1 MNAEFF
7 PLIDVEATGKNIER
21 LRKLRNLS
29 VKDIQNYF
37 GFEEPQAIYKWQ
49 WGQTLPSVD
58 NLFALSYL
66 LNVPI
71 QDILVAK
78 EESQKNCGSNIL
90 LAIVSIGS
98 FILSCC
104 LINKELFSL

>member
-1 MNAEFF
+1 MNTDFF

-49 WGQTLPSVD
+49 WGKTLPSVD

-66 LNVPI
+66 LDVPLE
-71 QDILVAK
+71 DILVAK
-78 EESQKNCGSNIL
+78 ERVADFCGSDHFCLLRNIVL
-90 LAIVSIGS
+90 KYYSVI
-98 FILSCC
+98 
-104 LINKELFSL
+104 ELVV